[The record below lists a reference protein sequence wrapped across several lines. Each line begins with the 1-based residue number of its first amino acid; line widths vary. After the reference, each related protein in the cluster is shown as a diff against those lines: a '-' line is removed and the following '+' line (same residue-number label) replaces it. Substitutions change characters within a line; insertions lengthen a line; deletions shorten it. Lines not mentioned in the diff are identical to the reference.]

1 MDLFCLF
8 LRNIPFAGDLKLRL
22 ENDSL
27 SLEFLGDG
35 FGGGVGELK
44 ELGCQVDGNSF
55 FENHFDQPFS
65 ELLEGKG
72 TSQGMF

>member
-8 LRNIPFAGDLKLRL
+8 LRNIRFAGDLKLRL

-35 FGGGVGELK
+35 FGGGVGELQK
-44 ELGCQVDGNSF
+44 FCSQVDGHF
-55 FENHFDQPFS
+55 LFENHFDESFS
-65 ELLEGKG
+65 GLHNRSG
-72 TSQGMF
+72 TL